1 MQSSEFHLM
10 MASSVS
16 EAQHTSETKSHIYIT
31 SKWLKWKTGFA
42 NHYKGSVFY

>member
-16 EAQHTSETKSHIYIT
+16 EAQHTSETKSHTHTHIYIY
-31 SKWLKWKTGFA
+31 
-42 NHYKGSVFY
+42 H